1 MKFYFTFGLVNQ
13 PFTGGWV
20 VINADSRAQACML
33 FRAAFQPD
41 DEMLN
46 CCSIYEEREFKR
58 IKMYRENDNFGSAC
72 HCELGLKIEKK

>member
-58 IKMYRENDNFGSAC
+58 TKC
-72 HCELGLKIEKK
+72 IEKMIILVVHVIAN

>member
-33 FRAAFQPD
+33 FRAAFQPN

-46 CCSIYEEREFKR
+46 CCSIYEERV
-58 IKMYRENDNFGSAC
+58 
-72 HCELGLKIEKK
+72 

>member
-46 CCSIYEEREFKR
+46 CCSIYEEREQK
-58 IKMYRENDNFGSAC
+58 C
-72 HCELGLKIEKK
+72 IEKMIILVVHVIAN

>member
-33 FRAAFQPD
+33 FRAAFMKKESLKEQKCT
-41 DEMLN
+41 E
-46 CCSIYEEREFKR
+46 
-58 IKMYRENDNFGSAC
+58 KMIILVVHVIANWV
-72 HCELGLKIEKK
+72 

>member
-33 FRAAFQPD
+33 FRAAFQLD
-41 DEMLN
+41 DEMMN
-46 CCSIYEEREFKR
+46 CCNVFVRKESLKEQRCTE
-58 IKMYRENDNFGSAC
+58 KMITSVVHVIAN
-72 HCELGLKIEKK
+72 

>member
-46 CCSIYEEREFKR
+46 CCSIYEEREFKKNKNVPR
-58 IKMYRENDNFGSAC
+58 KMIILVVHVIAN
-72 HCELGLKIEKK
+72 